1 MRKIGDA
8 SMGMVV
14 ISQSDSSHALFV
26 LRKVAAAVTKAV
38 MFLRS
43 STSCN
48 VFFYFFDQYAPLP
61 FSVYS

>member
-1 MRKIGDA
+1 MRKIGGA

-14 ISQSDSSHALFV
+14 ISQQSDSRHALFV

-43 STSCN
+43 SASCN
-48 VFFYFFDQYAPLP
+48 VFYFFDQYLCP
-61 FSVYS
+61 FQLTN